1 LSNWCQPVLLTAAG
15 RSGTAQPTTPS
26 SNPLLDTGLAFAGY
40 NTDPSTGLITARDFL
55 EIDLW
60 GNQLTILI
68 ACSSGTGTISQGA
81 GIFGLKRA
89 LSIVGA
95 RTLIV
100 SLWDVPRPSHYPAHG
115 KILSTLPTR
124 DPRPQALQQ
133 SQRYIR
139 DISTEL
145 AAHPQGRII
154 LQEIDNSHETTHLH
168 NAPYPLQHPMFWGA
182 WICQS
187 S

>member
-1 LSNWCQPVLLTAAG
+1 M
-15 RSGTAQPTTPS
+15 
-26 SNPLLDTGLAFAGY
+26 LDTGLAFAGY
-40 NTDPSTGLITARDFL
+40 NTDPASGLITARDLL

-68 ACSSGTGTISQGA
+68 ACSSGTGSVRQGE

-89 LSIVGA
+89 LSIIGA

-100 SLWDVPRPSHYPAHG
+100 SLWDVPVQATILLMEKFFQLYQQEIPA
-115 KILSTLPTR
+115 
-124 DPRPQALQQ
+124 PQALQQ
-133 SQRYIR
+133 AQRYIR
-139 DISTEL
+139 DISRTEL
-145 AAHPQGRII
+145 AQHPQGRII
-154 LQEIDNSHETTHLH
+154 LEEIDKSDEATHLQ